1 MISVPPLAASAHPGH
16 HLRSLLGYAVL
27 APSSHNSQ
35 PWRFLVNGTTIS
47 VCADRVRALPVV
59 DPFDRELIISCGA
72 ALLNLRVALNHAG
85 LAHTI
90 GTFPSEVDPDLLALV
105 RVCDD
110 GYSDASLGAL
120 FDAIA
125 DRVTTR
131 APFEST
137 AVPDEIQQALI
148 AAGIAEG
155 TDIACVDS
163 IAHRARVAE
172 LVAQADRQQFAD
184 PRFRRELASWIDP
197 RRHVDGMPAFAAGV
211 PALLD
216 FAAPVVTTAVRTF
229 DLGNGL
235 AALHHQ
241 LVGASPLIVCIAT
254 ARDDRE
260 AWLAAGQALER
271 ILLVATRAGYTASY
285 LNQPIETTELRTH
298 LRHMLGLRG
307 EPQLLLRVGRGPHMP
322 HSPRRPL
329 DDVISYS

>member
-1 MISVPPLAASAHPGH
+1 MISVPPLAASTHPGD

-35 PWRFLVNGTTIS
+35 PWRFLVNGTTIA

-72 ALLNLRVALNHAG
+72 ALLNLRVALNHAR

-90 GTFPSEVDPDLLALV
+90 STFPSEVDPNLLALV
-105 RVCDD
+105 RVCND
-110 GYSDASLGAL
+110 GYSDAALGAL
-120 FDAIA
+120 FDAIP

-137 AVPDEIQQALI
+137 TVPDEIQHELT
-148 AAGIAEG
+148 AAGVAEG
-155 TDIACVDS
+155 ADVACVDS

-172 LVAQADRQQFAD
+172 LVAEADHQQFAD

-211 PALLD
+211 PTLLD
-216 FAAPVVTTAVRTF
+216 FAAPVLTMAVRTF

-254 ARDDRE
+254 VRDDRE

-285 LNQPIETTELRTH
+285 LNQPIETAGLRAN
-298 LRHMLGLRG
+298 LCHMLGLRG
-307 EPQLLLRVGRGPHMP
+307 EPQLLLRVGRGPHTP

-329 DDVISYS
+329 DEVIA

>member
-1 MISVPPLAASAHPGH
+1 MISVPPLAASTHPDDQ
-16 HLRSLLGYAVL
+16 LKSLLAYAVL

-35 PWRFLVNGTTIS
+35 PWRFIVNGATIA

-72 ALLNLRVALNHAG
+72 ALLNLRVALDHAG

-90 GTFPSEVDPDLLALV
+90 STFPSEVDPDLLALV
-105 RVCDD
+105 RVCND
-110 GYSDASLGAL
+110 GYSDDALGTL
-120 FDAIA
+120 FDAIQ

-137 AVPDEIQQALI
+137 AVPDEIQRELI
-148 AAGIAEG
+148 AAGVAEG
-155 TDIACVDS
+155 AEVACVDS

-172 LVAQADRQQFAD
+172 LVAEADQQQFAD

-197 RRHVDGMPAFAAGV
+197 RRRVDGMPAFAAGV
-211 PALLD
+211 PTLLD
-216 FAAPVVTTAVRTF
+216 FAAPVVTMAVRTF

-241 LVGASPLIVCIAT
+241 LVGASPLIVCIST
-254 ARDDRE
+254 VRDDRE

-271 ILLVATRAGYTASY
+271 ILLVAARAGYTASY
-285 LNQPIETTELRTH
+285 LNQPIEMAALRAH
-298 LRHMLGLRG
+298 LSHLLGLRG
-307 EPQLLLRVGRGPHMP
+307 EPQLLLRVGRGPHTP

-329 DDVISYS
+329 GEVIS

>member
-1 MISVPPLAASAHPGH
+1 MISVPPLAASTRPDHD
-16 HLRSLLGYAVL
+16 LRSLLGYAVL

-35 PWRFLVNGTTIS
+35 PWRFLVNGATIS
-47 VCADRVRALPVV
+47 VCADRMRALPVV

-90 GTFPSEVDPDLLALV
+90 STFPSEVDPDLLAQV
-105 RVCDD
+105 RICDD
-110 GYSDASLGAL
+110 GYFDASLGTL
-120 FDAIA
+120 FNAIP

-137 AVPDEIQQALI
+137 AVPDEIQHDLI
-148 AAGIAEG
+148 AAGVAEG
-155 TDIACVDS
+155 ADIACVDS

-172 LVAQADRQQFAD
+172 LVAEADRQQFAD

-254 ARDDRE
+254 VRDDRE

-285 LNQPIETTELRTH
+285 LNQPIETAGLRAH

-307 EPQLLLRVGRGPHMP
+307 EPQLLLRVGRGPHTP

-329 DDVISYS
+329 DDVISFS

>member
-1 MISVPPLAASAHPGH
+1 MISVPPLAASAHVDDQ
-16 HLRSLLGYAVL
+16 LKSLLAYAVL

-35 PWRFLVNGTTIS
+35 PWRFIVNGATIA

-72 ALLNLRVALNHAG
+72 ALLNLRVALDHAG

-90 GTFPSEVDPDLLALV
+90 STFPSEVDPDLLALV

-110 GYSDASLGAL
+110 GYSDPSLGGL
-120 FDAIA
+120 FDAIQA
-125 DRVTTR
+125 RVTTR

-137 AVPDEIQQALI
+137 EVPDEIQRELI
-148 AAGIAEG
+148 AAGVAEG
-155 TDIACVDS
+155 AEVACIDS
-163 IAHRARVAE
+163 VAHRARVAE
-172 LVAQADRQQFAD
+172 LVAQADQQQFAD

-197 RRHVDGMPAFAAGV
+197 RRRVDGMPAFAAGV
-211 PALLD
+211 PTLLD
-216 FAAPVVTTAVRTF
+216 FAAPVVTMAVRTF

-241 LVGASPLIVCIAT
+241 LVGASPLIVCIST
-254 ARDDRE
+254 VRDDRE

-271 ILLVATRAGYTASY
+271 ILLVAARADYTASY
-285 LNQPIETTELRTH
+285 LNQPIETAALRADLGRT
-298 LRHMLGLRG
+298 LGLRG
-307 EPQLLLRVGRGPHMP
+307 EPQLLLRVGRGPHTP

-329 DDVISYS
+329 GEVIS

>member
-1 MISVPPLAASAHPGH
+1 MIAVPPLAASADRDRL
-16 HLRSLLGYAVL
+16 LRSLLGYAVL

-35 PWRFLVNGTTIS
+35 PWRFVVDGATIS
-47 VCADRVRALPVV
+47 VFADRVRALPVV
-59 DPFDRELIISCGA
+59 DPYDRELIISCGA
-72 ALLNLRVALNHAG
+72 ALLNLRVALDHAG
-85 LAHTI
+85 LAYTI
-90 GTFPSEVDPDLLALV
+90 STFPSEVDPDLLALV

-110 GYSDASLGAL
+110 GYSDAALGAL

-125 DRVTTR
+125 ERVTTR
-131 APFEST
+131 APFEAT
-137 AVPDEIQQALI
+137 AVPDDVQRDLI
-148 AAGIAEG
+148 AAGVAEG
-155 TDIACVDS
+155 ADIGCVDS

-197 RRHVDGMPAFAAGV
+197 RRRDDGMPAFAAGV

-216 FAAPVVTTAVRTF
+216 FSAPIVTTAVRTF

-254 ARDDRE
+254 VRDDRE

-271 ILLVATRAGYTASY
+271 ILLVAARAGYTASY
-285 LNQPIETTELRTH
+285 LNQPIETAGLRAH
-298 LRHMLGLRG
+298 LCHMLGLRG
-307 EPQLLLRVGRGPHMP
+307 EPQLLLRVGRGPHTP
-322 HSPRRPL
+322 HSRRRPL
-329 DDVISYS
+329 DEVVSFS

>member
-1 MISVPPLAASAHPGH
+1 M
-16 HLRSLLGYAVL
+16 GYAVL

-47 VCADRVRALPVV
+47 VCADRMRALPVV

-72 ALLNLRVALNHAG
+72 ALLNLRVALNHTG

-90 GTFPSEVDPDLLALV
+90 STFPSEVDPDLLALV

-110 GYSDASLGAL
+110 GYSDASLGTL

-148 AAGIAEG
+148 AAGVAEG
-155 TDIACVDS
+155 ADIACVDA

-172 LVAQADRQQFAD
+172 LVAEADRQQFAD

-216 FAAPVVTTAVRTF
+216 FAAPLVTTAVRTF

-254 ARDDRE
+254 ARDDRD

-271 ILLVATRAGYTASY
+271 ILLVATSAGYTASY
-285 LNQPIETTELRTH
+285 LNQPIETAELRAH

-307 EPQLLLRVGRGPHMP
+307 EPQLLLRVGRGPHTP

-329 DDVISYS
+329 DEVISFS

>member
-1 MISVPPLAASAHPGH
+1 MISVPPLAASADPEA
-16 HLRSLLGYAVL
+16 HLRSLLAYAVL

-35 PWRFLVNGTTIS
+35 PWRFIVDGPTIA

-59 DPFDRELIISCGA
+59 DPFDRELVISCGA
-72 ALLNLRVALNHAG
+72 ALLNLRVALDHAG

-90 GTFPSEVDPDLLALV
+90 GTFPSEVDPDLLAMV

-120 FDAIA
+120 FDAIPE
-125 DRVTTR
+125 RVTTR

-137 AVPDEIQQALI
+137 AVPDALQRELI
-148 AAGIAEG
+148 AAGVAEG
-155 TDIACVDS
+155 AEVACVDS

-172 LVAQADRQQFAD
+172 LVADADQQQFAD

-211 PALLD
+211 PTLLD
-216 FAAPVVTTAVRTF
+216 FAAPVVTMAVRTF

-241 LVGASPLIVCIAT
+241 LVGASPLIVCLST

-271 ILLVATRAGYTASY
+271 VLLVATRAGYTASY
-285 LNQPIETTELRTH
+285 LNQPIETAGLRAH
-298 LRHMLGLRG
+298 LRHLLGLHG
-307 EPQLLLRVGRGPHMP
+307 EPQLLLRVGRGPHTP

-329 DDVISYS
+329 DEVVS

>member
-16 HLRSLLGYAVL
+16 HLKSLLGYAVL

-90 GTFPSEVDPDLLALV
+90 STFPSEVDPDLLAVV

-120 FDAIA
+120 FDAIPE
-125 DRVTTR
+125 RVTTR

-137 AVPDEIQQALI
+137 AVPDEIQQELI
-148 AAGIAEG
+148 AAGVAEG
-155 TDIACVDS
+155 ADVACVDS

-172 LVAQADRQQFAD
+172 LVAEADRQQFAD

-254 ARDDRE
+254 VRDDRE

-285 LNQPIETTELRTH
+285 LNQPIETAGLRAH
-298 LRHMLGLRG
+298 LCHMLGLHS
-307 EPQLLLRVGRGPHMP
+307 EPQLLLRVGRGPHTR

-329 DDVISYS
+329 DEVISFS

>member
-1 MISVPPLAASAHPGH
+1 MISVTPLAASAHPDRR
-16 HLRSLLGYAVL
+16 LKSLLRYAAL

-35 PWRFLVNGTTIS
+35 PWRFIIDGNTIAL
-47 VCADRVRALPVV
+47 CADRARALPVI

-72 ALLNLRVALNHAG
+72 ALLNLRVALNHAE

-90 GTFPSEVDPDLLALV
+90 STFPSDIDPDLLALV
-105 RVCDD
+105 RICND
-110 GYSDASLGAL
+110 GYTDTLLGTL
-120 FDAIA
+120 FDSMPM
-125 DRVTTR
+125 RVTTR

-137 AVPDEIQQALI
+137 AVPDEIQRAMI
-148 AAGIAEG
+148 AAGAAEG
-155 TDIACVDS
+155 ADVVCIDS
-163 IAHRARVAE
+163 VAHRARVAE
-172 LVAQADRQQFAD
+172 LVAEADRQQFAD

-197 RRHVDGMPAFAAGV
+197 RRRFDGMPAFAAGV

-216 FAAPVVTTAVRTF
+216 FSAPIATMAVRTF

-241 LVGASPLIVCIAT
+241 LIGASPLIVCLST
-254 ARDDRE
+254 TGDHRD

-285 LNQPIETTELRTH
+285 LNQPIESPGPRAH
-298 LRHMLGLRG
+298 LRHVLGLQG
-307 EPQLLLRVGRGPHMP
+307 EPQLLLRVGRGPHVP

-329 DDVISYS
+329 DDMIS

>member
-1 MISVPPLAASAHPGH
+1 MMSVPPLAASAHVDDQ
-16 HLRSLLGYAVL
+16 LKSLLAYAVL

-35 PWRFLVNGTTIS
+35 PWRFIVNGATIA

-72 ALLNLRVALNHAG
+72 ALLNLRVALDHAG

-90 GTFPSEVDPDLLALV
+90 STFPSEVDPDLLALV

-110 GYSDASLGAL
+110 GYSDRSLGGL
-120 FDAIA
+120 FDAIQA
-125 DRVTTR
+125 RVTTR

-137 AVPDEIQQALI
+137 AVPDEIQRELI
-148 AAGIAEG
+148 AAGVAEG
-155 TDIACVDS
+155 AEVACIDS

-172 LVAQADRQQFAD
+172 LVAQADQQQFAD

-197 RRHVDGMPAFAAGV
+197 RRRVDGMPAFAAGV
-211 PALLD
+211 PTLLD
-216 FAAPVVTTAVRTF
+216 FAAPVVTMAVRTF

-241 LVGASPLIVCIAT
+241 LVGASPLIVCLST
-254 ARDDRE
+254 VRDDRE

-271 ILLVATRAGYTASY
+271 ILLVAARAGYTASY
-285 LNQPIETTELRTH
+285 LNQPIETAALRADLGRT
-298 LRHMLGLRG
+298 LGLRG
-307 EPQLLLRVGRGPHMP
+307 EPQLLLRVGPGPHTP
-322 HSPRRPL
+322 PSPRRPL
-329 DDVISYS
+329 GEVIS

>member
-1 MISVPPLAASAHPGH
+1 MISVPPLAASAHPEAY
-16 HLRSLLGYAVL
+16 LKSLLAYAVL

-35 PWRFLVNGTTIS
+35 PWRFIVDGPTIA
-47 VCADRVRALPVV
+47 VCADRVRALPVI

-72 ALLNLRVALNHAG
+72 ALLNLRVALDHAG

-90 GTFPSEVDPDLLALV
+90 STFPSDIDPDLLAMV

-120 FDAIA
+120 FDAIPE
-125 DRVTTR
+125 RVTTR

-137 AVPDEIQQALI
+137 AVPDDLQRELI
-148 AAGIAEG
+148 AAGVAEG
-155 TDIACVDS
+155 AEITCIDS
-163 IAHRARVAE
+163 IANRARVAE
-172 LVAQADRQQFAD
+172 LVAEADQQQFAD

-197 RRHVDGMPAFAAGV
+197 RRHTDGMPAFAAGV
-211 PALLD
+211 PTLLD
-216 FAAPVVTTAVRTF
+216 FAAPVVTMAVRTF

-241 LVGASPLIVCIAT
+241 LVGASPLVVCIST
-254 ARDDRE
+254 VRDDRD

-271 ILLVATRAGYTASY
+271 VLLVATRAGYTASY
-285 LNQPIETTELRTH
+285 LNQPIETAGLRAH
-298 LRHMLGLRG
+298 LSHMLGLHG
-307 EPQLLLRVGRGPHMP
+307 EPQLLLRVGRGPHTP

-329 DDVISYS
+329 DEVVS

>member
-1 MISVPPLAASAHPGH
+1 MISVPPLAASAHVDDQ
-16 HLRSLLGYAVL
+16 LKSLLAYAVL

-35 PWRFLVNGTTIS
+35 PWRFIVNGATIA

-72 ALLNLRVALNHAG
+72 ALLNLRVALDHAG

-90 GTFPSEVDPDLLALV
+90 STFPSEVDPDLLALV

-110 GYSDASLGAL
+110 GYSDPSLGGL
-120 FDAIA
+120 FDAIQ

-137 AVPDEIQQALI
+137 AVPDEIQRELI
-148 AAGIAEG
+148 AAGVAEG
-155 TDIACVDS
+155 AEVACIDS
-163 IAHRARVAE
+163 TARRARVAE
-172 LVAQADRQQFAD
+172 LVAQADQQQFAD

-197 RRHVDGMPAFAAGV
+197 RRRVDGMPAFAAGV
-211 PALLD
+211 PTLLD
-216 FAAPVVTTAVRTF
+216 FAAPVVTMAVRTF

-241 LVGASPLIVCIAT
+241 LVGASPLIVCLST
-254 ARDDRE
+254 VRDDRE

-271 ILLVATRAGYTASY
+271 ILLVAARAGYTASY
-285 LNQPIETTELRTH
+285 LNQPIETAALRAD
-298 LRHMLGLRG
+298 LGRMLGLHG
-307 EPQLLLRVGRGPHMP
+307 EPQLLLRVGRGPHTP

-329 DDVISYS
+329 GEVIS

>member
-1 MISVPPLAASAHPGH
+1 MMSVTPLAASAHPDEQ
-16 HLRSLLGYAVL
+16 LKSLLRYAVL

-35 PWRFLVNGTTIS
+35 PWRFIVDGNTIA

-72 ALLNLRVALNHAG
+72 ALLNLRVALDHAG

-90 GTFPSEVDPDLLALV
+90 STFPSDIDPDLLALV
-105 RVCDD
+105 RICND
-110 GYSDASLGAL
+110 GYSDPFLGTL
-120 FDAIA
+120 FDAIPK
-125 DRVTTR
+125 RVTTR

-137 AVPDEIQQALI
+137 AVPGKLQRELV
-148 AAGIAEG
+148 AAGVAEG
-155 TDIACVDS
+155 VDVVCVDS

-172 LVAQADRQQFAD
+172 LVAEADRQQFAD

-197 RRHVDGMPAFAAGV
+197 RRRVDGMPAFAAGV
-211 PALLD
+211 PVLLD
-216 FAAPVVTTAVRTF
+216 FAAPIVTMAVRTF

-241 LVGASPLIVCIAT
+241 LVGASPLIVCLST
-254 ARDDRE
+254 VRDHRD
-260 AWLAAGQALER
+260 AWLATGQALER

-285 LNQPIETTELRTH
+285 LNQPIETPGLRAH
-298 LRHMLGLRG
+298 LCHMLGLRG
-307 EPQLLLRVGRGPHMP
+307 EPQLLLRVGRGPHTA

-329 DDVISYS
+329 DDVIS

>member
-1 MISVPPLAASAHPGH
+1 MISAPPLAASTRPEDA
-16 HLRSLLGYAVL
+16 LRSLLAYAVL

-35 PWRFLVNGTTIS
+35 PWRFIVDGPTIA
-47 VCADRVRALPVV
+47 VCADRVRALPVI

-72 ALLNLRVALNHAG
+72 ALLNLRVALDHAG

-90 GTFPSEVDPDLLALV
+90 STFPSDIDPDLLAMI

-120 FDAIA
+120 FDAIPE
-125 DRVTTR
+125 RVTTR

-137 AVPDEIQQALI
+137 AVPDALQHELI
-148 AAGIAEG
+148 AAGVAEG
-155 TDIACVDS
+155 AEVTCVDS

-172 LVAQADRQQFAD
+172 LVAEADQQQFAD

-211 PALLD
+211 PTLLD
-216 FAAPVVTTAVRTF
+216 FAAPVVTMAVRTF
-229 DLGNGL
+229 DLGDGL

-241 LVGASPLIVCIAT
+241 LVGASPLIVCLST
-254 ARDDRE
+254 LRDDRD

-271 ILLVATRAGYTASY
+271 VLLVATRAGYTASY
-285 LNQPIETTELRTH
+285 LNQPIETAGLRAH
-298 LRHMLGLRG
+298 LRHMLGLHG
-307 EPQLLLRVGRGPHMP
+307 EPQLLLRVGRGPHAP

-329 DDVISYS
+329 DEVVS

>member
-1 MISVPPLAASAHPGH
+1 MISVPPLAASARPEHQ
-16 HLRSLLGYAVL
+16 LRELLGYAVL

-35 PWRFLVNGTTIS
+35 PWRFLVNGATIS
-47 VCADRVRALPVV
+47 LCADRVRALPVV

-72 ALLNLRVALNHAG
+72 ALLNLRVALDHAG

-90 GTFPSEVDPDLLALV
+90 STFPSEVDPDLLATV
-105 RVCDD
+105 RICDD

-120 FDAIA
+120 FDAIP

-148 AAGIAEG
+148 AAGVAEG
-155 TDIACVDS
+155 ADVACVDS

-172 LVAQADRQQFAD
+172 LVAEADRQQFAD

-211 PALLD
+211 PTLLD
-216 FAAPVVTTAVRTF
+216 FAAPVVTMAVRTF

-235 AALHHQ
+235 AAMHHQ

-254 ARDDRE
+254 VRDDRE

-285 LNQPIETTELRTH
+285 LNQPIETAGLRAH
-298 LRHMLGLRG
+298 LCHMLGLRG
-307 EPQLLLRVGRGPHMP
+307 QPQLLLRVGRGPHTP

-329 DDVISYS
+329 DEVVSFS

>member
-1 MISVPPLAASAHPGH
+1 MIAVPPLAASAHPDH

-90 GTFPSEVDPDLLALV
+90 STFPSEVDPDLLALV

-120 FDAIA
+120 FDAIPN
-125 DRVTTR
+125 RVTTR

-137 AVPDEIQQALI
+137 AVPDEFQQALI
-148 AAGIAEG
+148 AAGVAEG
-155 TDIACVDS
+155 ADVVCVDS
-163 IAHRARVAE
+163 IAQRARVAE
-172 LVAQADRQQFAD
+172 LVAEADRQQYAD

-254 ARDDRE
+254 VRDDRE

-285 LNQPIETTELRTH
+285 LNQPIETTGLRVH
-298 LRHMLGLRG
+298 LCHMLGLRG
-307 EPQLLLRVGRGPHMP
+307 EPQLLLRVGRGPHTP

-329 DDVISYS
+329 DEVISFS

>member
-1 MISVPPLAASAHPGH
+1 MMSVPPLAASAHVDDQ
-16 HLRSLLGYAVL
+16 LKSLLAYAVL

-35 PWRFLVNGTTIS
+35 PWRFIVNGATIA

-72 ALLNLRVALNHAG
+72 ALLNLRVALDHAG

-90 GTFPSEVDPDLLALV
+90 STFPSEVDPDLLALV

-110 GYSDASLGAL
+110 GYSDPSLGGL
-120 FDAIA
+120 FDAIQG
-125 DRVTTR
+125 RVTTR

-137 AVPDEIQQALI
+137 ALPDEIQRELI
-148 AAGIAEG
+148 AAGVAEG
-155 TDIACVDS
+155 AEVACIDS
-163 IAHRARVAE
+163 TARRARVAE

-197 RRHVDGMPAFAAGV
+197 RRRVDGMPAFAAGV
-211 PALLD
+211 PTLLD
-216 FAAPVVTTAVRTF
+216 FAAPVVTMAVRTF

-241 LVGASPLIVCIAT
+241 LVGASPLIVCLST
-254 ARDDRE
+254 VRDDRE

-271 ILLVATRAGYTASY
+271 ILLVAARAGYTASY
-285 LNQPIETTELRTH
+285 LNQPIETAALRADLGRT
-298 LRHMLGLRG
+298 LGLRG
-307 EPQLLLRVGRGPHMP
+307 EPQLLLRVGRGPHTP

-329 DDVISYS
+329 GEVIS

>member
-1 MISVPPLAASAHPGH
+1 MMSVPPLAASAHVDDQ
-16 HLRSLLGYAVL
+16 LKSLLAYAVL

-35 PWRFLVNGTTIS
+35 PWRFIVNGATIA

-72 ALLNLRVALNHAG
+72 ALLNLRVALDHAG

-90 GTFPSEVDPDLLALV
+90 STFPSEVDPDLLALV

-110 GYSDASLGAL
+110 GYSDRSLGGL
-120 FDAIA
+120 FDAIEA
-125 DRVTTR
+125 RVTTR

-137 AVPDEIQQALI
+137 AVPDEIQRELI
-148 AAGIAEG
+148 AAGVAEG
-155 TDIACVDS
+155 AEVACIDS

-172 LVAQADRQQFAD
+172 LVAQADQQQFAD

-197 RRHVDGMPAFAAGV
+197 RRRVDGMPAFAAGV
-211 PALLD
+211 PTLLD
-216 FAAPVVTTAVRTF
+216 FAAPVVTMAVRTF

-241 LVGASPLIVCIAT
+241 LVGASPLIVCLST
-254 ARDDRE
+254 VRDDRE

-271 ILLVATRAGYTASY
+271 ILLVAARAGYTASY
-285 LNQPIETTELRTH
+285 LNQPIETAALRADLGRT
-298 LRHMLGLRG
+298 LGLRG
-307 EPQLLLRVGRGPHMP
+307 EPQLLLRVGRGPHTP

-329 DDVISYS
+329 DEVIS

>member
-1 MISVPPLAASAHPGH
+1 MISVPPLAASAHPDQQ
-16 HLRSLLGYAVL
+16 LRELLGYAVL

-35 PWRFLVNGTTIS
+35 PWRFLVNGATIS

-72 ALLNLRVALNHAG
+72 ALLNLRVALDHAG

-90 GTFPSEVDPDLLALV
+90 TTFPSEVDPDLLAVV

-110 GYSDASLGAL
+110 GYSDASVGSL
-120 FDAIA
+120 FDAIP

-137 AVPDEIQQALI
+137 PVPDEIQQELI
-148 AAGIAEG
+148 AAGVAEG
-155 TDIACVDS
+155 ADVACVDAL
-163 IAHRARVAE
+163 AHRARVAE
-172 LVAQADRQQFAD
+172 LVAEADRQQFSD

-211 PALLD
+211 PTLLD
-216 FAAPVVTTAVRTF
+216 FAAPVVTMAVRTF
-229 DLGNGL
+229 DLGDGL

-254 ARDDRE
+254 VRDDRE

-285 LNQPIETTELRTH
+285 LNQPIETAGLRAH

-307 EPQLLLRVGRGPHMP
+307 EPQLLLRVGRGPHTP

-329 DDVISYS
+329 DEVISFS

>member
-1 MISVPPLAASAHPGH
+1 MIAVPPLAASTRPDRY
-16 HLRSLLGYAVL
+16 LRSLLGYAVL

-90 GTFPSEVDPDLLALV
+90 STFPSEVDPDLLALV
-105 RVCDD
+105 RICDD
-110 GYSDASLGAL
+110 GYSDVSLGAL
-120 FDAIA
+120 FDAIKA
-125 DRVTTR
+125 RVTTR
-131 APFEST
+131 APFESS
-137 AVPDEIQQALI
+137 AIPEEIQHELI
-148 AAGIAEG
+148 AAGVAEG
-155 TDIACVDS
+155 AEVACVDS

-172 LVAQADRQQFAD
+172 LVAEADRQQFAD

-211 PALLD
+211 PTLLD
-216 FAAPVVTTAVRTF
+216 FAAPVVTMAVRTF

-260 AWLAAGQALER
+260 AWLATGQALER

-285 LNQPIETTELRTH
+285 LNQPIETAGLRAH
-298 LRHMLGLRG
+298 LCHMLGFRG
-307 EPQLLLRVGRGPHMP
+307 SPQLLLRVGRGPHTP

-329 DDVISYS
+329 DEVISVA

>member
-1 MISVPPLAASAHPGH
+1 MVSVPPLAASAHPEA
-16 HLRSLLGYAVL
+16 HLRSLLAYAVL

-35 PWRFLVNGTTIS
+35 PWRFIVDGPTIA
-47 VCADRVRALPVV
+47 VCADRVRALPVI
-59 DPFDRELIISCGA
+59 DPFDRELLISCGA
-72 ALLNLRVALNHAG
+72 ALLNLRVALDHAG

-90 GTFPSEVDPDLLALV
+90 STFPSDIDPDLLALV

-120 FDAIA
+120 FDAIPE
-125 DRVTTR
+125 RVTTR

-137 AVPDEIQQALI
+137 AVPDDLQRELI
-148 AAGIAEG
+148 AAGVAEG
-155 TDIACVDS
+155 AEVACVDS
-163 IAHRARVAE
+163 VAHRARVAE
-172 LVAQADRQQFAD
+172 LVAEADQQQFAD

-197 RRHVDGMPAFAAGV
+197 RRHADGMPAFAAGV
-211 PALLD
+211 PTLLD
-216 FAAPVVTTAVRTF
+216 FAAPVVTMAVRTF

-241 LVGASPLIVCIAT
+241 LVGASPLVVCIST
-254 ARDDRE
+254 VRDDRD

-271 ILLVATRAGYTASY
+271 VLLVATRAGYTASY

-298 LRHMLGLRG
+298 LRHMLELHG
-307 EPQLLLRVGRGPHMP
+307 EPQLLLRVGRGPHTP

-329 DDVISYS
+329 DEVVS

>member
-1 MISVPPLAASAHPGH
+1 MIAVPPLAASTRPDRL
-16 HLRSLLGYAVL
+16 LRSLLGYAVL

-35 PWRFLVNGTTIS
+35 PWRFVVNGATIS

-72 ALLNLRVALNHAG
+72 ALLNLRVALDHAG

-90 GTFPSEVDPDLLALV
+90 STFPSEVDPDLLALV
-105 RVCDD
+105 RICDD

-120 FDAIA
+120 FDAIP

-131 APFEST
+131 APFEPSP
-137 AVPDEIQQALI
+137 VPEDVQHELI
-148 AAGIAEG
+148 AAGVAEG
-155 TDIACVDS
+155 ADVACVDS

-172 LVAQADRQQFAD
+172 LVAEADRQQFAD
-184 PRFRRELASWIDP
+184 ARFRRELASWIDP
-197 RRHVDGMPAFAAGV
+197 RRHADGMPAFAAGV

-216 FAAPVVTTAVRTF
+216 FAAPVATMAVRTF

-254 ARDDRE
+254 VRDDRE

-271 ILLVATRAGYTASY
+271 ILLAATRAGYTASF
-285 LNQPIETTELRTH
+285 LNQPIETAGLRTR
-298 LRHMLGLRG
+298 LCHMLGLHG
-307 EPQLLLRVGRGPHMP
+307 EPQLLLRVGRGPHTP

-329 DDVISYS
+329 DEVISFS

>member
-1 MISVPPLAASAHPGH
+1 MMSVPPLAASAHVDDQ
-16 HLRSLLGYAVL
+16 LKSLLAYAVL

-35 PWRFLVNGTTIS
+35 PWRFIVNGATIA

-72 ALLNLRVALNHAG
+72 ALLNLRVALDHAG

-90 GTFPSEVDPDLLALV
+90 STFPSEVDPDLLALV

-110 GYSDASLGAL
+110 GYSDRSLGGL
-120 FDAIA
+120 FDAIQA
-125 DRVTTR
+125 RVTTR

-137 AVPDEIQQALI
+137 AVPDEIQRELI
-148 AAGIAEG
+148 AAGVAEG
-155 TDIACVDS
+155 AEVACIDS

-172 LVAQADRQQFAD
+172 LVAQADQQQFAD

-197 RRHVDGMPAFAAGV
+197 RRRVDGMPAFAAGV
-211 PALLD
+211 PTLLD
-216 FAAPVVTTAVRTF
+216 FAAPVVTMAVRTF

-241 LVGASPLIVCIAT
+241 LVGASPLIVCLST
-254 ARDDRE
+254 VREDRE

-271 ILLVATRAGYTASY
+271 ILLVAARAGYTASY
-285 LNQPIETTELRTH
+285 LNQPIETAALRADLGRT
-298 LRHMLGLRG
+298 LGLRG
-307 EPQLLLRVGRGPHMP
+307 EPQLLLRVGRGPHTP

-329 DDVISYS
+329 GEVIS